1 MRSIPPDRGKKP
13 NRDRQ
18 ANRRGQKCRKH
29 PRTRKKRTHQNDRRP
44 KLTSGGRQ
52 EPQRRE
58 QAPNSGSQQR
68 RRAEYTRQRSEK
80 PSGTQTRGRATSE
93 QSHATTQDEEN
104 TPRHSAHR
112 ERTQRVAHSTPMPR
126 LVRQT
131 QDEVNTSRPWWENQQ
146 QAPRRSQ
153 HTKTTV
159 DGSKP
164 QGAGKSRSSGSRRP
178 TAAASKGAEKSVP
191 DNKPKNQQE
200 PCNAG
205 QGHQR
210 TKPRH
215 KTKDEENTPRHSAH
229 RKRMQRVAHSMPK
242 FDPPDTR

>member
-1 MRSIPPDRGKKP
+1 MRLIPPDRGKKT

-18 ANRRGQKCRKH
+18 ASRWGQKRRKH

-52 EPQRRE
+52 EPQRRT

-68 RRAEYTRQRSEK
+68 SRAEYTRQRSEK

-93 QSHATTQDEEN
+93 QSHATTQDGEN
-104 TPRHSAHR
+104 TLRHPAHR
-112 ERTQRVAHSTPMPR
+112 ERTQRVAHSMPMPR

-164 QGAGKSRSSGSRRP
+164 QEAGKSRSAERRRP
-178 TAAASKGAEKSVP
+178 TAAASRGAEQSTPDKGARNHQEHKHGAGRPANKATPQPRMEKT
-191 DNKPKNQQE
+191 
-200 PCNAG
+200 
-205 QGHQR
+205 HY
-210 TKPRH
+210 
-215 KTKDEENTPRHSAH
+215 
-229 RKRMQRVAHSMPK
+229 
-242 FDPPDTR
+242 DTQHIGNGRSE